1 MPMLSWL
8 VLASVLVAAPS
19 PMQAAPDVATNI
31 GNLGAFDFAVR
42 TAAARTLRRVPAT
55 TLVPA
60 LEAAAR
66 GHADE
71 YVRFRALVLLSG
83 VDTAATMRAALDL
96 MGDRNDRLRTVAYQW
111 FERNP
116 RADVLPRLLAALP
129 GETSEFVRPALTRA
143 IAAFPDDPRARDVL
157 RPLVLRGEDLFRGS
171 VITALGEHR
180 GTHALQEIMTV
191 ARLEGP
197 LQDDAVVAIGRIGS
211 PASRSFIAGL
221 QKTGPR
227 ELQPAVSAALC
238 LLGTDCA
245 ARIGFVTD
253 TARFAAASP
262 DQLALLQG
270 AAIALGALAQAGHD
284 TAFDAMIDLALS
296 TSDPAARDELTLSV
310 GTVVLRR
317 PTLALT
323 TFESR
328 QQSQAVAE
336 LFRDAFDMLS
346 EDFEEER
353 FGSEVR
359 RALWASPAGSP
370 RREAAQKL
378 LDTLEF

>member
-1 MPMLSWL
+1 MPMVSWL
-8 VLASVLVAAPS
+8 VLVSVLLSTAPVT
-19 PMQAAPDVATNI
+19 QAAPDVATHI
-31 GNLGAFDFAVR
+31 GNLGAFDFDVR
-42 TAAARTLRRVPAT
+42 TGAARALRRVPAA

-71 YVRFRALVLLSG
+71 YVRFRSLVLLSG

-143 IAAFPDDPRARDVL
+143 IAAFPDDARARDVL

-180 GTHALQEIMTV
+180 GAYALQEIMSV

-197 LQDDAVVAIGRIGS
+197 LQDDAVVAIGRIGT
-211 PASRSFIAGL
+211 PASRAFVAGL
-221 QKTGPR
+221 QKSGPR
-227 ELQPAVSAALC
+227 QLQPAVSAALC
-238 LLGTDCA
+238 LLGTDCP
-245 ARIGFVTD
+245 ARITFAVD
-253 TARFAAASP
+253 TARFAAGTP
-262 DQLALLQG
+262 DQAALLQS
-270 AAIALGALAQAGHD
+270 AANALGVLAQAGHD
-284 TAFDAMIDLALS
+284 QAFDAMIDLALS
-296 TSDPAARDELTLSV
+296 TSETAAREELTLSI

-328 QQSQAVAE
+328 QQNPAVAE